1 MGCGRVECVGTMIII
16 SQPSIHY
23 YIKELFI
30 AGHTIGEAKSA
41 VVVDVDILVEEVGAG
56 TGVDFRGRTF
66 PLVVA
71 EHPLP

>member
-23 YIKELFI
+23 IKELLI

-56 TGVDFRGRTF
+56 TGVNFRRGTF